1 MVDDGYFANSHW
13 ASGYFASGYWG
24 AGLIVVPAVP
34 TPKAHRYRSRY
45 IQPSLLALVG
55 AYLEFKVEDSR

>member
-1 MVDDGYFANSHW
+1 MVDDGYFASSHW

-24 AGLIVVPAVP
+24 AGLIVVPTVP
-34 TPKAHRYRSRY
+34 SPKAHHYRRF
-45 IQPSLLALVG
+45 IKPSLLALIG